1 MGRWGQPIGIVEGS
15 PGVFYSTAGTP
26 QPVAFSITTQGTKT
40 FLASFPNTDI
50 QAPLA
55 SASNQRF
62 YSSYS
67 PNYTAFSV
75 GSTPGKDLY
84 PNQATAPGFTQNLPD
99 GTLLAVAAAQ
109 TFYLAKGDT
118 AGTVTP
124 IYAFPS
130 GTYLPHTAI
139 YASDGNYYGVAMLQN
154 ASGYV
159 YRVTTSGALTTLFS
173 FPAVTFTGGPRYVPL
188 LQAGDGN
195 LYGATPYGG
204 ANGTGTIYRLTLSGQ
219 YTLLYTFPKGLD
231 YNPTAMLQASDG
243 NLYGATWGLNGSSQL
258 FKVTTSGQYT
268 QLYSMTSTGCLCLLT
283 QGSDGIIYGTA
294 QAGGPVGAGAVFAL
308 DAGLP
313 KPAPQAIEF
322 GPQHGPVGTRI
333 RIWGSNML
341 AATVQFGSVPAT
353 AVSTSGPNYVWV
365 TVPAGAVSGPV
376 TVTTPGGT
384 STTRA
389 SFFVE

>member
-1 MGRWGQPIGIVEGS
+1 M
-15 PGVFYSTAGTP
+15 AGTP
-26 QPVAFSITTQGTKT
+26 QPVAFSITTQGAKT

-84 PNQATAPGFTQNLPD
+84 PNQAIAPGFTQNLPD

-109 TFYLAKGDT
+109 SFYLAKGDT

-124 IYAFPS
+124 IYAFPT

-139 YASDGNYYGVAMLQN
+139 YASDGNYYGVSYLN
-154 ASGYV
+154 NGSGNV
-159 YRVTTSGALTTLFS
+159 FRVTPSGSLTNVLD
-173 FPAVTFTGGPRYVPL
+173 FPSNTFVGNPGFVPL
-188 LQAGDGN
+188 LQASDGN
-195 LYGATPYGG
+195 LYGATPNGG
-204 ANGTGTIYRLTLSGQ
+204 ANGTGIIYKLTLSGQ

-243 NLYGATWGLNGSSQL
+243 NLYGATWGLNGRSQL

-268 QLYSMTSTGCLCLLT
+268 LLYSMTTTGCLCQLT

-313 KPAPQAIEF
+313 KPAPQALEF

-333 RIWGSNML
+333 RIWGNNML
-341 AATVQFGSVPAT
+341 AASVEFGSVPAT

-365 TVPAGAVSGPV
+365 TVPAGAVSGPI

-384 STTRA
+384 STTPA
-389 SFFVE
+389 SFIVE

>member
-1 MGRWGQPIGIVEGS
+1 VLS
-15 PGVFYSTAGTP
+15 
-26 QPVAFSITTQGTKT
+26 
-40 FLASFPNTDI
+40 
-50 QAPLA
+50 
-55 SASNQRF
+55 
-62 YSSYS
+62 
-67 PNYTAFSV
+67 
-75 GSTPGKDLY
+75 
-84 PNQATAPGFTQNLPD
+84 
-99 GTLLAVAAAQ
+99 
-109 TFYLAKGDT
+109 
-118 AGTVTP
+118 
-124 IYAFPS
+124 FPS
-130 GTYLPHTAI
+130 GTFVGNPH
-139 YASDGNYYGVAMLQN
+139 
-154 ASGYV
+154 
-159 YRVTTSGALTTLFS
+159 F
-173 FPAVTFTGGPRYVPL
+173 VPL
-188 LQAGDGN
+188 LQASDGN
-195 LYGATPYGG
+195 LYGATPNGG
-204 ANGTGTIYRLTLSGQ
+204 ANGTGIIYKLTLSGQ

-268 QLYSMTSTGCLCLLT
+268 LLYSMTTTGCLCLLT

-353 AVSTSGPNYVWV
+353 AVSTSGPNYVWA